1 MKQQT
6 LAPRVQPE
14 SRGPP
19 PAEPRTERHRA
30 APGRW
35 EMAGSRGLSP
45 KAAPLG
51 RPRAPAP
58 VPRPFASSPPPS
70 FSLSFSPLSASP
82 FFFFLLLSYFLRAP
96 TALLFPRSEF
106 FFPFQKMAGRE
117 REREGKRARE
127 GEEGGEKKK
136 KGEERKKERNFLCAG
151 LGGAGNGRAPAR
163 AASGRA
169 RRQREQEKEKKRQK
183 KKKRVGRSGG
193 AGKKS
198 MGRLCPAALCCFVAA
213 HKGCGARGAARG
225 SRTEEEQ
232 KKREG
237 EEKKRR
243 KKPASAFPKWV
254 LPSLPS
260 SPAPLPPS
268 RSRGPMLATH
278 PRASNK

>member
-1 MKQQT
+1 
-6 LAPRVQPE
+6 
-14 SRGPP
+14 
-19 PAEPRTERHRA
+19 
-30 APGRW
+30 
-35 EMAGSRGLSP
+35 
-45 KAAPLG
+45 
-51 RPRAPAP
+51 
-58 VPRPFASSPPPS
+58 
-70 FSLSFSPLSASP
+70 
-82 FFFFLLLSYFLRAP
+82 
-96 TALLFPRSEF
+96 
-106 FFPFQKMAGRE
+106 MAGRE

-136 KGEERKKERNFLCAG
+136 REERKKERNFLCAG

-232 KKREG
+232 KREG
-237 EEKKRR
+237 EKK
-243 KKPASAFPKWV
+243 KKKKTSIGLSQVGFAFPPFFPGPP
-254 LPSLPS
+254 PSLQKPWPNAS
-260 SPAPLPPS
+260 DAPPS
-268 RSRGPMLATH
+268 I
-278 PRASNK
+278 